1 MPEQDIC
8 KACLLLLLW
17 INILVLLPPPPR
29 LFIWKASHRDRESS
43 STCWSTPQI
52 DTTSRVGPGRRQ
64 NCILFP
70 TWVVRAE
77 ARGCL
82 LLPSRH
88 LSRDLKWHL
97 DMSCKLQLNLLHHN
111 TFALLS
117 QVHLDLP
124 ALSLRLGIVTRC
136 PMRRPRAPVA
146 VLQMAGQLAAFE
158 MLRLISYTKS
168 LVRTR
173 STNNV
178 DVMTKGIRTAS
189 GNQQ

>member
-1 MPEQDIC
+1 M
-8 KACLLLLLW
+8 
-17 INILVLLPPPPR
+17 
-29 LFIWKASHRDRESS
+29 
-43 STCWSTPQI
+43 
-52 DTTSRVGPGRRQ
+52 
-64 NCILFP
+64 FP

-77 ARGCL
+77 ARGCF

-97 DMSCKLQLNLLHHN
+97 DMRCPSCKLQLNSLHHN

-124 ALSLRLGIVTRC
+124 ALSLRLGIVTCC

-158 MLRLISYTKS
+158 MLRLISYTRS